1 MVAASLVLHR
11 GARTVTAEELWGF
24 KAPEPS
30 GRWYPIAHARVL
42 DVVRS
47 TLREV
52 GYEVRNESLG
62 LSREGA
68 RFFGTL
74 DLGTPVVPGV
84 TLAVGIRNSVDKS
97 FPLGFCAGNRVFV
110 CDNLAFRSE
119 LLVRRKHTVNGER
132 NFVKAI
138 ASAVTALVHFR
149 EAEGERIRRF
159 RETSL
164 GDDQADAL
172 ILRAYERG
180 IVGTRELPK
189 VLHEWRNP
197 PFEEFRPRT
206 AWSLLNAFT
215 GALRDRAVLQ
225 PAQFA
230 VQTMRLNGLLDLNG
244 EGSPPTPVREGEVP
258 ENVAA

>member
-1 MVAASLVLHR
+1 
-11 GARTVTAEELWGF
+11 
-24 KAPEPS
+24 
-30 GRWYPIAHARVL
+30 VL
-42 DVVRS
+42 DVVRC
-47 TLREV
+47 TLQEV
-52 GYEVRNESLG
+52 GYEVRGEYLG

-74 DLGTPVVPGV
+74 DLGTNVAQGV

-97 FPLGFCAGNRVFV
+97 FPLGFCAGNRVLV

-132 NFVKAI
+132 NFVNAI
-138 ASAVTALVHFR
+138 ASAVSALNQFR
-149 EAEGERIRRF
+149 EAEGERIKRF

-164 GDDQADAL
+164 REEQADAL

-180 IVGTRELPK
+180 IVGARELPK
-189 VLHEWRNP
+189 VLREWRNP

-215 GALRDRAVLQ
+215 GALRERALVQ
-225 PAQFA
+225 PARFA

-244 EGSPPTPVREGEVP
+244 EGLPPAPVREGDVP
-258 ENVAA
+258 DGALGVAG